1 MEGLLYSSDNEL
13 SSENCILKVIV
24 SDSGKK
30 LCVELPEAKRSLEF
44 PVNSQ
49 FLLGFDMSSVI
60 IFWMHREI
68 QYDFFPLSEAGDFEQ
83 TYKYF
88 SHLVPC
94 KKVFDDEEEKEEKG
108 QEGQEAEF
116 TLGDIP
122 ASQKL
127 ASAKNK
133 PISVKQEKVPAPDAS
148 PDSFQA
154 KLKTPAE
161 QSLAKNKATK
171 SKQATKN
178 DGNVDN
184 LLSDVNKKMNALS
197 LKTEAKFDNVQISV
211 FDTVREK
218 EFVQAKTGSVAFHFS
233 EKSDTWLQL
242 SNEKHESLANTDCN
256 EDIEP
261 EFDIFR
267 LTFKFKYYLEE
278 QIQITYIVTFS
289 NLLQYT
295 KFKAAYLGY
304 QEANRTGSSPIQVSR
319 NFGDS
324 FFTRS
329 DDEDDEAS
337 DSEYEEASDEADQT
351 SKIIDSFYRPGSTT
365 KSLTVG
371 LNSNRSYVVHDNNIS
386 VIKEDVIN
394 DELEYISTFENVSY
408 NDSKPFVPSKPMMY
422 LQDQALIFQ
431 NENAP
436 TNLYKMD
443 LNKGVVVEEWSMGEN
458 PIVNYSP
465 AKKFDQLNLE
475 QTFMG
480 ISKKS
485 VFKVDPRISS
495 RSKIVQDSN
504 FEYKTNPNFSSIATS
519 QSGFVSLGSKN
530 GSVRLFDKLG
540 GRAKTLI
547 NGFGDTIK
555 HVVVSNDG
563 RWLLATCSQ
572 NLILYDLLI
581 AEGKPNAGVTGFQ
594 KSNSDP
600 NFYFLTVPESFEEEQ
615 EETSTK
621 NPVEFSKAYFNTGVE
636 VRETTI
642 VSSYG
647 SYVLSWK
654 LSNVLKGHLEP
665 VVLKK
670 FADNKVRENNFIFG
684 SNDKVVIALNKGV
697 TLASRK

>member
-1 MEGLLYSSDNEL
+1 MEGLISSSVDDL
-13 SSENCILKVIV
+13 SNDNCILKVIV
-24 SDSGKK
+24 NDSGKK
-30 LCVELPEAKRSLEF
+30 LCVELPDAKRSLEF
-44 PVNSQ
+44 PVNSN
-49 FLLGFDMSSVI
+49 FVLNFDMNNVLV
-60 IFWMHREI
+60 FWTHRGIEYFI
-68 QYDFFPLSEAGDFEQ
+68 YPLRSDDAEFRETYD
-83 TYKYF
+83 YF
-88 SHLVPC
+88 SSIIPC
-94 KKVFDDEEEKEEKG
+94 EEIFDQKKEDEEEEEEKEE
-108 QEGQEAEF
+108 EEVEL
-116 TLGDIP
+116 TLSDIP
-122 ASQKL
+122 AL
-127 ASAKNK
+127 
-133 PISVKQEKVPAPDAS
+133 
-148 PDSFQA
+148 QA
-154 KLKTPAE
+154 KPKNLAQKSLEKNEAAAEKLDFESKLKNLVNPSLKKKTP
-161 QSLAKNKATK
+161 TVK
-171 SKQATKN
+171 SEQATLKN
-178 DGNVDN
+178 NENVDD
-184 LLSDVNKKMNALS
+184 LLFDVNKKMTALS
-197 LKTEAKFDNVQISV
+197 LKSEATFENVQISV
-211 FDTVREK
+211 YDTVREK
-218 EFVQAKTGSVAFHFS
+218 EFVQAKNGSVAFHFS
-233 EKSDTWLQL
+233 KQSDTWLQL
-242 SNEKHESLANTDCN
+242 LNKKHESLANTDCN
-256 EDIEP
+256 TDIDP
-261 EFDIFR
+261 EFDIFS
-267 LTFKFKYYLEE
+267 LTFKFKYFLEE
-278 QIQITYIVTFS
+278 KVKITYIVTFH

-304 QEANRTGSSPIQVSR
+304 QEANRTGNSPAQVSR
-319 NFGDS
+319 NFGS
-324 FFTRS
+324 FFNRSQEEHS
-329 DDEDDEAS
+329 DDSE
-337 DSEYEEASDEADQT
+337 SEYEEASDEADQT
-351 SKIIDSFYRPGSTT
+351 SAIIDSFYRPGSTT
-365 KSLTVG
+365 RSLTVG

-394 DELEYISTFENVSY
+394 DELEYISTFKNVSY
-408 NDSKPFVPSKPMMY
+408 HDSKPFVPSNPMMY

-443 LNKGVVVEEWSMGEN
+443 LNKGVVVEEWSMGDN
-458 PIVNYSP
+458 PVVNYSP

-495 RSKIVQDSN
+495 KSKIVQDSN

-519 QSGFVSLGSKN
+519 QSGLVSLGSKN

-572 NLILYDLLI
+572 NIILYDLLI
-581 AEGKPNAGVTGFQ
+581 AEGKPNAGVTGFR

-615 EETSTK
+615 EDVSTK
-621 NPVEFSKAYFNTGVE
+621 TPVEFSKAYFNTGIE
-636 VRETTI
+636 VKETTI

-647 SYVLSWK
+647 FYVLSWK
-654 LSNVLKGHLEP
+654 LSNILKGHLEP